1 MIVTLEQA
9 KHQCRIEHD
18 EEDDMLIL
26 YILAAQEHGQNYI
39 DRKIYTDS
47 NFDDEKGIEVTPI
60 IQQAILLAVGF
71 FYENRVITANLPK
84 AFYELLQP
92 YRIYGT

>member
-9 KHQCRIEHD
+9 KYQCKIDHD
-18 EEDDMLIL
+18 EENDLLIL
-26 YILAAQEHGQNYI
+26 YIMAAQEHGQNYL

-47 NFDDEKGIEVTPI
+47 NFDDERGIKVTPI
-60 IQQAILLAVGF
+60 MQQAVLLAVGF
-71 FYENRVITANLPK
+71 FYENRSITVNLPN

-92 YRIYGT
+92 YRIPGV